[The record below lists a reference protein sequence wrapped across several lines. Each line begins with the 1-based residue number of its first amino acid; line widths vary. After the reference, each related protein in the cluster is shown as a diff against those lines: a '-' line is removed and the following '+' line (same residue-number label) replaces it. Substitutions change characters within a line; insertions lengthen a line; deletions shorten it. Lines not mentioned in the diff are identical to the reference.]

1 MTSMTYLKILPGKKI
16 NTLESL
22 GEGVLLT
29 LSLCDGDNVKI
40 AALSKDYPIT
50 GLDKANVT
58 SDATNIYA
66 ADDSH
71 TVGDNNPSSSR
82 DVQRS
87 VCRLYERTCTSSYNE
102 RLTCMYNLGHLGLY
116 KNIPKKNI
124 QSDSLITA

>member
-1 MTSMTYLKILPGKKI
+1 MTSNELYLKILPGKKL

-22 GEGVLLT
+22 GDDLYIDAI
-29 LSLCDGDNVKI
+29 LCDSDNTKI

-71 TVGDNNPSSSR
+71 TVEITTPV
-82 DVQRS
+82 VQGMFKEVYVDS
-87 VCRLYERTCTSSYNE
+87 TSE
-102 RLTCMYNLGHLGLY
+102 PVRVHIIKG
-116 KNIPKKNI
+116 
-124 QSDSLITA
+124 